1 MLTVMTRILGI
12 NSEFILS
19 LLKICDYVIRIV
31 KKKKKAPQI
40 NYSKSHI
47 LTMKTEP
54 KRHFHNAVM

>member
-1 MLTVMTRILGI
+1 MTRILGI

-54 KRHFHNAVM
+54 ERHFHNAVM